1 MIRLQPPKARAR
13 GKARPPK
20 AKPLD
25 LQNLR
30 SSHRNTRSRRMLRAN
45 GDAPQQ
51 KRHRAIPR
59 GVKRERKKTRAVV
72 DSFAR
77 ANVLR
82 AKVTETKKGD
92 KTNENAPN
100 RGRVVEE
107 QSGFDCFDGK
117 EVLSRRARTEEE
129 M

>member
-1 MIRLQPPKARAR
+1 MK
-13 GKARPPK
+13 
-20 AKPLD
+20 
-25 LQNLR
+25 
-30 SSHRNTRSRRMLRAN
+30 SEE
-45 GDAPQQ
+45 
-51 KRHRAIPR
+51 
-59 GVKRERKKTRAVV
+59 REKKTRAVV